1 VKAMT
6 VTLKCCKDG
15 DKYDCKVEAKWIGG
29 SIAVHRPLKDGKLG
43 LTEKIKCYW
52 AITHL
57 ETGFSCGLLNRSV
70 YEVIK
75 LAKAWDKAF
84 SEIHSP
90 EDVKD
95 WVLAPEWKLQCNGI
109 SPICDPYTLPGII
122 QRYAN

>member
-1 VKAMT
+1 MKAMT

-109 SPICDPYTLPGII
+109 SPICDPHTLPGII

>member
-1 VKAMT
+1 MKAMT
-6 VTLKCCKDG
+6 VTLKCNKDG
-15 DKYDCKVEAKWIGG
+15 DKYDCKVEAKWVGR

-43 LTEKIKCYW
+43 LTEKSKCYW

-57 ETGFSCGLLNRSV
+57 ETGFSCGHFNRSV

-75 LAKAWDKAF
+75 LAEAWDKAF

-95 WVLAPEWKLQCNGI
+95 WALAPEWKLQCNGS
-109 SPICDPYTLPGII
+109 SPICDPYTVPGII